1 MSCIFYSAVTVYEQ
15 IIYRNE
21 QKHRINYLELSHRQR
36 KKFWNSF
43 LITKVYEEGKI
54 IWKRGLRNLFFIYG
68 LWVFFISH
76 IRDIG
81 GVAVLFIFRSVVLIF
96 ILKRFALLNIDNY
109 QYWIGNW
116 YVCAALF
123 TWCLLFTRL
132 SNDLKLQINIW
143 ARQIFDTNSEVWP
156 VER

>member
-1 MSCIFYSAVTVYEQ
+1 MEHLFLNMSCIFYSAVTVYER

-68 LWVFFISH
+68 FWVFFISH
-76 IRDIG
+76 IWDI
-81 GVAVLFIFRSVVLIF
+81 GVAVLFIFRSVVWIF
-96 ILKRFALLNIDNY
+96 ILEMIRVVEHW
-109 QYWIGNW
+109 Q
-116 YVCAALF
+116 
-123 TWCLLFTRL
+123 L
-132 SNDLKLQINIW
+132 SILDLKLVCVLHYLPGVYFSLGSQMI
-143 ARQIFDTNSEVWP
+143 
-156 VER
+156 

>member
-1 MSCIFYSAVTVYEQ
+1 MEHLFLNMSCIFYSAVTVYER

-68 LWVFFISH
+68 FWVFFISH
-76 IRDIG
+76 IWDI

-96 ILKRFALLNIDNY
+96 ILKCSRCWTLTIINTGFET
-109 QYWIGNW
+109 GM
-116 YVCAALF
+116 CAALF

-132 SNDLKLQINIW
+132 SNDLKL
-143 ARQIFDTNSEVWP
+143 
-156 VER
+156 

>member
-1 MSCIFYSAVTVYEQ
+1 MSCIFYSVVTVYEL

-96 ILKRFALLNIDNY
+96 ILKWFALLNIDNY
-109 QYWIGNW
+109 QYWIWNW
-116 YVCAALF
+116 YVCCIIYLVFTFHSALKWF
-123 TWCLLFTRL
+123 KT
-132 SNDLKLQINIW
+132 IN
-143 ARQIFDTNSEVWP
+143 
-156 VER
+156 